1 MTHHPTAS
9 KWNFVSAIVFGI
21 MLVSS
26 SSVFAAPITFNF
38 EELALTPIGGT
49 ASVTSTVNGLT
60 VTITRQDDANIAV
73 QNLNGG
79 STTVSDFGTRTVS
92 NFLGSSN
99 ATVSDATLLLSFSA
113 PISGASLS
121 FGDLGGFASDDDDSP
136 VVFTAFSALD
146 GTGATL
152 DSDSVDYP
160 IDLGFT
166 FQGNGAI
173 RTATVNGAGIQSLT
187 IGGGGLF
194 PGTLYFDNLVV
205 DQAAAVPEPASMLLL
220 GTGFAGLLAR
230 RRMRRG

>member
-99 ATVSDATLLLSFSA
+99 AMVSDATLLLSFSA

-166 FQGNGAI
+166 YSTCHYRRARQLERIAEMHGAMI
-173 RTATVNGAGIQSLT
+173 QRASRTGHSQHVTKR
-187 IGGGGLF
+187 
-194 PGTLYFDNLVV
+194 
-205 DQAAAVPEPASMLLL
+205 AAKK
-220 GTGFAGLLAR
+220 R
-230 RRMRRG
+230 